1 MALAKN
7 ILIFEPDASG
17 HHPGYLYHLII
28 NFLQNDYSYKLIVL
42 VSPDFFIKHPQ
53 ILQKTISPRVQ
64 WMKFSQNE
72 FTEWLKPKSV
82 FKRSILEWDI
92 FCLYAKKY
100 NSILGF
106 FMYIDYL
113 QLAILTQPPPPCPIS
128 GILFRPTLVNYP
140 ANSFTE
146 RMNYWRKNITLKF
159 FMKNKNLD
167 SLFNLDCFATDYMK
181 ENWHTE
187 KVQFLPDPVQV
198 YPTTKTK
205 SEVKERLGIDESK
218 IVFLIFG
225 YLDSRKGIA
234 DVMEA
239 IGKISREK
247 SKNGCLLIVG
257 PWEENERK
265 LFDIQL
271 PKIKQITDFQ
281 IVVRDIFVK
290 DEDIQQYFKVADYA
304 LALYHEHFG
313 MSAIMVRAA
322 AAQKPLISSN
332 FGLMGKIV
340 VENELGITVENDL
353 KEIFEMLLENEEDNR
368 KDAKAQ
374 IIEKTEEMDSFV
386 EHDNLRDSKTKRIIG
401 DKEKMKAFAEL
412 NKAENYAKVILEHFK
427 KVAK

>member
-1 MALAKN
+1 MASPKN

-64 WMKFSQNE
+64 WIKFTDSE
-72 FTEWLKPKSV
+72 FTEWKKPKTV

-92 FCLYAKKY
+92 FCQYAKKY

-113 QLAILTQPPPPCPIS
+113 QLAVLTQPAPPCPIS

-140 ANSFTE
+140 AHSLKE
-146 RMNYWRKNITLKF
+146 RLNYWRKNITLKYF
-159 FMKNKNLD
+159 VKNKSLE
-167 SLFNLDCFATDYMK
+167 SLFNLDPFATSYI
-181 ENWHTE
+181 ENNWNTD
-187 KVQFLPDPVQV
+187 KVKFLPDPVQL
-198 YPTTKTK
+198 YPTTRLK
-205 SEVKERLGIDESK
+205 SEVKKSLGIDESK

-225 YLDSRKGIA
+225 FLDSRKGID

-265 LFDIQL
+265 LFDSLL
-271 PKIKQITDFQ
+271 PEIKQLTDFQ
-281 IVVRDIFVK
+281 IVVKDSFVK

-304 LALYHEHFG
+304 LALYHKHFG

-322 AAQKPLISSN
+322 AAQIPLIASN

-340 VENELGITVENDL
+340 AENELGITVDNDL
-353 KEIFEMLLENEEDNR
+353 KEKLEMLLEN
-368 KDAKAQ
+368 K
-374 IIEKTEEMDSFV
+374 IS
-386 EHDNLRDSKTKRIIG
+386 IG
-401 DKEKMKAFAEL
+401 NKEKMKAFAEL
-412 NKAENYAKVILEHFK
+412 NQAENYAKVILEHFK
-427 KVAK
+427 EIAK